1 MRPWTAAPPPTEVAE
16 QGGKVESISAM
27 ESASE
32 RRSIET
38 ILIAKRAADLRV
50 RDVVAV
56 GGSLPLKI
64 RSIRYSPKVIID
76 LDSQGGTFE
85 LEPDELVCVFRNAN

>member
-1 MRPWTAAPPPTEVAE
+1 MRPWTAASSPTEIAE
-16 QGGKVESISAM
+16 EGGKVESTSAM

-38 ILIAKRAADLRV
+38 ILIAKRAADLQV

-76 LDSQGGTFE
+76 LESQGGTFE